1 MKSNWRVGNDL
12 NCGDCLIEKAA
23 IVKVK
28 DCPGHIKSYRPLP
41 QEIDGVPVQASGRAL
56 KVKGEVWQTMIA
68 EDEFDDRIWEFS
80 LTTGRIIRTRG

>member
-1 MKSNWRVGNDL
+1 MKS
-12 NCGDCLIEKAA
+12 
-23 IVKVK
+23 
-28 DCPGHIKSYRPLP
+28 LP
-41 QEIDGVPVQASGRAL
+41 QEIDGVPVQASGRPL